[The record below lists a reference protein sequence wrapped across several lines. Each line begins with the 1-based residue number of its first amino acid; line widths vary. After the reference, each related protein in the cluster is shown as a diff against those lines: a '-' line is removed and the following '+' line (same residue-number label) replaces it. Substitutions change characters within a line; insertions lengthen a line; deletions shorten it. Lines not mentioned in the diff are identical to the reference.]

1 MTSSKNLKLSNLLKV
16 GIFHKY
22 LLKKIAFKSILDFT
36 TTVIHPLRSPAD
48 GTPPDQ
54 DSDFDDFSDDS
65 KPNSEDGTTKPSS
78 HVVTVTTGGKLN
90 LNNKHRQLL
99 H

>member
-1 MTSSKNLKLSNLLKV
+1 M
-16 GIFHKY
+16 
-22 LLKKIAFKSILDFT
+22 
-36 TTVIHPLRSPAD
+36 IHPLRSPAD

-78 HVVTVTTGGKLN
+78 HVVTVTTGGKFHLPSGRKIILFWN
-90 LNNKHRQLL
+90 L
-99 H
+99 